1 MNQELPIRFCEP
13 EQVTP
18 DTWVVRQLAGEGM
31 GPVATYINS
40 SVILGEE
47 PVIVDCGPAVT
58 RDEWLETTFSIVDP
72 ADVRW
77 IYLSHDDV
85 DHTGNLLQVLDA
97 CPDATLVTTAFM
109 MERMSAEF
117 GMALPLPRMRWVNDG
132 DRIDA
137 GDRELVAVTPPTF
150 DSPTTRGVFDTT
162 SGVYWA
168 SDAMGSPVPHDV
180 GDIAELDPGFWREGF
195 LGQQM
200 LLSPWLN
207 WTSPD
212 RYDRVV
218 ERVRSLGASVVTS
231 AHGPALRGSQI
242 ESACQLL
249 RELPYLP
256 PATLPGQMEASMAI
270 VSMVVPPAVGRQGA
284 VDAVRLGVAGDE
296 VLVLRVAVLLLPAC
310 GHGQVGDA
318 VLPRPLTGPSHLVGT
333 VLVLVPL
340 GGPLSVAC
348 RSWWW
353 RLPSVLSEGLLV
365 SLPLLDEQAASVA
378 TVRAAMAASVGMRW
392 RRWCTRSADAG
403 SGGGQVAQLAVAV
416 VGPAR
421 SAEHEAQPVL
431 PVV

>member
-31 GPVATYINS
+31 GPVATYVNS
-40 SVILGEE
+40 AVILGAE
-47 PVIVDCGPAVT
+47 PVLVDCGPAVT
-58 RDEWLETTFSIVDP
+58 RDEWLATTFSIVDP

-97 CPDATLVTTAFM
+97 CPNATLVTTAFM

-117 GMALPLPRMRWVNDG
+117 GMALPLPRMQWVNDG

-150 DSPTTRGVFDTT
+150 DSPTTRGLFDTK

-168 SDAMGSPVPHDV
+168 SDAMGSPVPHHVD
-180 GDIAELDPGFWREGF
+180 DITELDPGFWREGF

-207 WTSPD
+207 WTSPE
-212 RYDRVV
+212 RYDAVV
-218 ERVRSLGASVVTS
+218 DRVRSLGASVVTS

-242 ESACQLL
+242 DSACRLL

-256 PATLPGQMEASMAI
+256 PATLPGQMELDAI
-270 VSMVVPPAVGRQGA
+270 VAM
-284 VDAVRLGVAGDE
+284 
-296 VLVLRVAVLLLPAC
+296 
-310 GHGQVGDA
+310 
-318 VLPRPLTGPSHLVGT
+318 
-333 VLVLVPL
+333 LVPAEPAAEVASIAA
-340 GGPLSVAC
+340 PLS
-348 RSWWW
+348 
-353 RLPSVLSEGLLV
+353 
-365 SLPLLDEQAASVA
+365 A
-378 TVRAAMAASVGMRW
+378 TVRETAA
-392 RRWCTRSADAG
+392 
-403 SGGGQVAQLAVAV
+403 
-416 VGPAR
+416 
-421 SAEHEAQPVL
+421 
-431 PVV
+431 